1 MIDIGLVLTNYFN
14 GCDYT
19 LVGNSYENLE
29 WRDKETPKPTEEELN
44 NLWGDAKQIFDAK
57 EARATRDRL
66 IAETDWMA
74 LSDVQMSDGWAA
86 YRQALRN
93 VPEQPGF
100 PDNID
105 WPEKPE

>member
-1 MIDIGLVLTNYFN
+1 MFNRILTPEQ
-14 GCDYT
+14 
-19 LVGNSYENLE
+19 VEQERLE
-29 WRDKETPKPTEEELN
+29 AATE
-44 NLWGDAKQIFDAK
+44 Q
-57 EARATRDRL
+57 ARATRDRL

-74 LSDVQMSDGWAA
+74 LSDVQITDGWAS
-86 YRQALRN
+86 YRQALRD

>member
-1 MIDIGLVLTNYFN
+1 MFKVIKTAEQV
-14 GCDYT
+14 
-19 LVGNSYENLE
+19 EQERLE
-29 WRDKETPKPTEEELN
+29 AVIE
-44 NLWGDAKQIFDAK
+44 Q
-57 EARATRDRL
+57 ARATRDRL

-86 YRQALRN
+86 YRQALRD

>member
-1 MIDIGLVLTNYFN
+1 MSIKFEAIQNLYPEVTAYDTEYGAF
-14 GCDYT
+14 DAD
-19 LVGNSYENLE
+19 GNSVAIDEALVQAE
-29 WRDKETPKPTEEELN
+29 VERLIAEQP
-44 NLWGDAKQIFDAK
+44 AK

-74 LSDVQMSDGWAA
+74 LSDVQMTDGWAA
-86 YRQALRN
+86 YRQALRD

>member
-1 MIDIGLVLTNYFN
+1 MTDKATALQNLAPGAEWVLR
-14 GCDYT
+14 GD
-19 LVGNSYENLE
+19 ELE
-29 WRDKETPKPTEEELN
+29 WHSTDIPQPTEAEIEAEVERLI
-44 NLWGDAKQIFDAK
+44 AEQPAK

-74 LSDVQMSDGWAA
+74 LSDVQMTDEWAA
-86 YRQALRN
+86 YRQALRD

>member
-1 MIDIGLVLTNYFN
+1 MTDKATALQNLAPGAEWVLR
-14 GCDYT
+14 GD
-19 LVGNSYENLE
+19 ELE
-29 WRDKETPKPTEEELN
+29 WHSTDIPQPT
-44 NLWGDAKQIFDAK
+44 DAEIEAEVERLIAQQPAK
-57 EARATRDRL
+57 EARAKRDRL

-74 LSDVQMSDGWAA
+74 LSDVQMSDEWAA
-86 YRQALRN
+86 YRQALRD